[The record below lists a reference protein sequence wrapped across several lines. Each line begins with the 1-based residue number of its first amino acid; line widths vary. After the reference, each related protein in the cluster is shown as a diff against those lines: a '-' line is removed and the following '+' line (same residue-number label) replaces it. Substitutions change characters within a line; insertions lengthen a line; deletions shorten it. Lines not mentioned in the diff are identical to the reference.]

1 MYFTITT
8 ASGGYR
14 ARLFGSNHKL
24 VWWSE
29 VYTTK
34 AGAANAIALAKQ
46 AWNAP
51 EYDQTT

>member
-1 MYFTITT
+1 MYFTVDR

-14 ARLFGSNHKL
+14 AHFYGSNGKL

-34 AGAANAIALAKQ
+34 ANAEHAVYLAQTHAAS
-46 AWNAP
+46 AP
-51 EYDQTT
+51 YYDRT